1 MTRAEQAPPAAKTWR
16 TAPLL
21 GLALIAAL
29 VAWAFLV
36 GRNAQIAAD
45 AAERAE
51 IAQEDRTLCIDLG
64 FDEHDGKY
72 RRCMDGLTE
81 IRGKQKGRWVAASP

>member
-1 MTRAEQAPPAAKTWR
+1 MTSAGQASPAGKTLR
-16 TAPLL
+16 TASLL
-21 GLALIAAL
+21 GLVMIAAL
-29 VAWAFLV
+29 LAWAFLV
-36 GRNAQIAAD
+36 GRNAQTAAD

-72 RRCMDGLTE
+72 RRCTDGLAE
-81 IRGKQKGRWVAASP
+81 IRRRQKERWVAASP